1 MKIVTKRERERDRI
15 KNMRACLREN
25 ERVRKKTGDAS
36 FRRIHIRTYIH
47 IYTRIHTHTHVHIS
61 FLRFTTV
68 FFGKKATVAK
78 RLLVCKWMILL

>member
-1 MKIVTKRERERDRI
+1 MKFNRELRENCDKERERDKERI

-47 IYTRIHTHTHVHIS
+47 IYIHTHTRTHFVPKIHDCLFWEKSNGRQTLIS
-61 FLRFTTV
+61 L
-68 FFGKKATVAK
+68 
-78 RLLVCKWMILL
+78 